1 LNNNPEFAIRF
12 PTSSRDKIM
21 TKQLL
26 IAVAAAFALAAC
38 GKETPPPAPKK
49 EEPKVEAPKAP
60 EAPKAEEKKDEPKKD
75 ELPKADAGA
84 PAAPAATTTTTT
96 TPGATTTTTTTPA
109 AEPKK

>member
-1 LNNNPEFAIRF
+1 
-12 PTSSRDKIM
+12 M

-75 ELPKADAGA
+75 EAKAPEAPKAEEKKD
-84 PAAPAATTTTTT
+84 
-96 TPGATTTTTTTPA
+96 
-109 AEPKK
+109 EPKKEEPKK